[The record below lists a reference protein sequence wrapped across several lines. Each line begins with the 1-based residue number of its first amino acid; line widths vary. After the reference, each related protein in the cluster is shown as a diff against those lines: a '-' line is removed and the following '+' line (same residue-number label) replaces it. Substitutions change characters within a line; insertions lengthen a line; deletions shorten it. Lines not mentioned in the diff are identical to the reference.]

1 MANLLSTNVSGRLYA
16 SGYVD
21 TNVNGAAFRF
31 YDGTTFRGGLGL
43 DDWAHS
49 GSAADITMYVAG
61 AGTFYIT
68 TNSVKRHWFNGAEVA
83 FRTYAPDLNYKT
95 SFIGGDQL
103 NTYYGA
109 GSSTLYVQY
118 HNGVGGNF
126 NVGNGKLTVDTNG
139 VVVASGSLRAPIFYD
154 SNDTTYYLDPNSST
168 SGYFAGTLRQNVGKY
183 VRDSHYRTVS
193 GYGDYYSA
201 GSEGWTRVAE
211 IRLTGNCTGA
221 VIFGTLYDHRYSDSD
236 AYQISIAA
244 RADCDFTSNNE
255 SHYINVGCTIIGS
268 TGISNYRD
276 KVRVLLIESSPGSR
290 KYEVQFYE
298 TGWNHN
304 TWQLETTGWTIL
316 SSAEAPSASVGG
328 ERVNYMSNQN
338 ADNVRANSAVYAP
351 TYYDSNDT
359 GFYLNPNGE
368 SVLNQISAGTSARWG
383 RSGNFWTVRPNL
395 NSGVGYWTGT
405 NGWGTS
411 EGTWANAWKGGFSGW
426 DIWGTA
432 TDHPQG
438 SGYVHAQ
445 GIVSGIHY
453 TNSNGSSAYGWMMVG
468 AADAT
473 ANRYWLRGKWDTTTS
488 AWVEMITTGNIASQ
502 SVSYADESGYS
513 ASSGSVEWTSV
524 QNKPATFPP
533 SSHNH
538 DDRYYTETE
547 SDARFVLNDFAAQ
560 TAATSEDEK
569 SGTWNESSNDSS
581 WGDYKPGN
589 DSTAG
594 YSWNDAPGY
603 VQYNIPS
610 GYTTAYIGQLRW
622 DTGGYFDVHAVM
634 SDGSLVFRGRFL
646 SKNTIENTSHSGNHD
661 GQQIIKVSGLDGMRA
676 LRITNQSGRLHLQ
689 GIGWSKEVDT
699 DGTQTSETH
708 WDLIYN
714 KPSSFTPSSHTHSIS
729 DVTGLQTALDG
740 KLSTTGT
747 AANSSQL
754 QGYSAYALISEARGA
769 HSGSDFP
776 SGTLVRTDIDAN
788 GWAGDSFIMEVSGK
802 SYGSGTPFKLIM
814 EGYLYADTIINV
826 SAMSYGSYFPAPV
839 KVMRLDGNLAFWWPR
854 GSYWNSF
861 EVHVRSANGDSWN
874 RVTSISDSGD
884 PASGDK
890 KISITPTQVIHT
902 GNIGS
907 QSVSYATSAGSASSV
922 AWSNVSGKPST
933 FPPDSHNH
941 DDRYYTETEINNITH
956 QWEWR
961 WIRRQGYVAPA
972 GGSAQQ
978 WTDYYLYYFTER
990 TNNTEINHPEQGSGY
1005 INTIT
1010 NVGSDGGFGG
1020 STYGNIFG
1028 DLDSYHCLIY
1038 TNIFV
1043 EKEFR
1048 VNVSNF
1054 NGDDPHAIFIDGVFV
1069 HGNTGCCVDT
1079 SYIYTFKPGWH
1090 RIDLIYSEGGGGDFI
1105 RMGWNP
1111 KDYTANIKDMTPHRA
1126 GENPRNILDKFKNLV
1141 IQSDQSVRAPI
1152 FYDSQDTGY
1161 YIDPNSESKL
1171 RKLWINNGGA
1181 SGVGW
1186 STGLNMGDGTNY
1198 WNLIQDAGTAR
1209 QRNYGTG
1216 GYDWY
1221 NNTASSQIMYLSNAG
1236 DLNVSSSMRAPI
1248 FYDSNDTNYCVDPN
1262 SYSQLSGVLANNW
1275 FRPQGNTGVYF
1286 QTYGRGIWAA
1296 DSAGAQYG
1304 NVSIYGEGINSWPG
1318 YAINNLAMFMARDIR
1333 RGIFIPSADAWLI
1346 RYEQSINEAVVDFQ
1360 LSWGSDIRY
1369 KSNVNTIGSA
1379 LEKVTSLR
1387 GVTYNYKT
1395 SEKTSIGFIA
1405 QEVEQV
1411 VPEVVSTDIEGYKS
1425 VSYANMVALLTE
1437 AIKEQQTIINDLKA
1451 RIELLESK

>member
-1 MANLLSTNVSGRLYA
+1 MANLLSTNVSGRLYT

-21 TNVNGAAFRF
+21 TNVTGAAFRF

-109 GSSTLYVQY
+109 GSATLYIQY

-183 VRDSHYRTVS
+183 VRDSYHRTIS
-193 GYGDYYSA
+193 GYGDYYS
-201 GSEGWTRVAE
+201 GGGEGWTRVAE
-211 IRLTGNCTGA
+211 IRLTSNCTGA

-236 AYQISIAA
+236 AYQISIVA

-383 RSGNFWTVRPNL
+383 RSGNFWTVRPNN

-405 NGWGTS
+405 NGWGTG

-426 DIWGTA
+426 DIWGTG

-513 ASSGSVEWTSV
+513 SSSGSVEWTSV
-524 QNKPATFPP
+524 QNKPATF
-533 SSHNH
+533 
-538 DDRYYTETE
+538 
-547 SDARFVLNDFAAQ
+547 
-560 TAATSEDEK
+560 
-569 SGTWNESSNDSS
+569 
-581 WGDYKPGN
+581 
-589 DSTAG
+589 
-594 YSWNDAPGY
+594 
-603 VQYNIPS
+603 
-610 GYTTAYIGQLRW
+610 
-622 DTGGYFDVHAVM
+622 
-634 SDGSLVFRGRFL
+634 
-646 SKNTIENTSHSGNHD
+646 
-661 GQQIIKVSGLDGMRA
+661 
-676 LRITNQSGRLHLQ
+676 
-689 GIGWSKEVDT
+689 
-699 DGTQTSETH
+699 
-708 WDLIYN
+708 
-714 KPSSFTPSSHTHSIS
+714 TPS
-729 DVTGLQTALDG
+729 
-740 KLSTTGT
+740 
-747 AANSSQL
+747 
-754 QGYSAYALISEARGA
+754 
-769 HSGSDFP
+769 
-776 SGTLVRTDIDAN
+776 
-788 GWAGDSFIMEVSGK
+788 
-802 SYGSGTPFKLIM
+802 
-814 EGYLYADTIINV
+814 
-826 SAMSYGSYFPAPV
+826 
-839 KVMRLDGNLAFWWPR
+839 
-854 GSYWNSF
+854 
-861 EVHVRSANGDSWN
+861 
-874 RVTSISDSGD
+874 
-884 PASGDK
+884 
-890 KISITPTQVIHT
+890 
-902 GNIGS
+902 
-907 QSVSYATSAGSASSV
+907 
-922 AWSNVSGKPST
+922 
-933 FPPDSHNH
+933 SHNH

-972 GGSAQQ
+972 GGSADQ
-978 WTDYYLYYFTER
+978 WTTYYLSYFTER
-990 TNNTEINHPEQGSGY
+990 TNNTEVNYPEQGSGY

-1010 NVGSDGGFGG
+1010 NVGSEGGFGG
-1020 STYGNIFG
+1020 SNYGNIFG

-1069 HGNTGCCVDT
+1069 HGNTGCCTDT

-1090 RIDLIYSEGGGGDFI
+1090 RIDLIYAEGGGGDFI

-1152 FYDSQDTGY
+1152 FYDSDNTNYYVNPNSISRIDRLQVVGDWGGATPNDGQINIRGSYPSITFRNTISNNMWLRHMDGDGEIQHYFASNGIDSVDWSIKHSMRKDGTFQSNGSMRAPIFYDSQDTGY
-1161 YIDPNSESKL
+1161 FVDPNATSNLNSVNA
-1171 RKLWINNGGA
+1171 INF
-1181 SGVGW
+1181 
-1186 STGLNMGDGTNY
+1186 
-1198 WNLIQDAGTAR
+1198 R
-1209 QRNYGTG
+1209 P
-1216 GYDWY
+1216 
-1221 NNTASSQIMYLSNAG
+1221 SNAIYFG
-1236 DLNVSSSMRAPI
+1236 GGNNYFNWTNSRIYSNVGIQSASDMLSPI
-1248 FYDSNDTNYCVDPN
+1248 FYDSNDTNYFVDPN
-1262 SYSQLSGVLANNW
+1262 STSQLSYVLANNW

-1296 DSAGAQYG
+1296 DSAGSSYG
-1304 NVSIYGEGINSWPG
+1304 SVSIYGSGLNDWPG
-1318 YAINNLAMFMARDIR
+1318 WAINNLAVFMARDIR
-1333 RGIFIPSADAWLI
+1333 RGIFIPSADSWLI
-1346 RYEQSINEAVVDFQ
+1346 RYEESVNEAFVDFQ

-1369 KSNVNTIGSA
+1369 KSNVNTISSA
-1379 LEKVTSLR
+1379 LDKVTALR
-1387 GVTYNYKT
+1387 GVTYNYKG

-1411 VPEVVSTDIEGYKS
+1411 VPEVVSTDIEGFKG
-1425 VSYANMVALLTE
+1425 VGYANMVALLTE

>member
-1 MANLLSTNVSGRLYA
+1 MANLLSTNVSGRLYT
-16 SGYVD
+16 SGHVD
-21 TNVNGAAFRF
+21 TNVTGAAFRF

-126 NVGNGKLTVDTNG
+126 NVGAGKLTVDTAG
-139 VVVASGSLRAPIFYD
+139 TVIASGSLRAPIFYD

-168 SGYFAGTLRQNVGKY
+168 SGYFAGVLQQNAGRY
-183 VRDSHYRTVS
+183 VRDSRYRTIS
-193 GYGDYYSA
+193 GYGDYYS
-201 GSEGWTRVAE
+201 GGNEGWTRVAE
-211 IRLTGNCTGA
+211 IRLTANCGGA

-236 AYQISIAA
+236 AYQISIVA
-244 RADCDFTSNNE
+244 RSDCDFTSNNE

-304 TWQLETTGWTIL
+304 TWQLESNGWTIL

-328 ERVNYMSNQN
+328 ERVNYISNQN

-351 TYYDSNDT
+351 IYYDSNDT

-368 SVLNQISAGTSARWG
+368 SVLNQISAATSARWG

-426 DIWGTA
+426 DIWGTG

-453 TNSNGSSAYGWMMVG
+453 TNASGSSAYGWMMVG
-468 AADAT
+468 AHSAT
-473 ANRYWLRGKWDTTTS
+473 DNRYWLRGKWDTTTS

-547 SDARFVLNDFAAQ
+547 
-560 TAATSEDEK
+560 
-569 SGTWNESSNDSS
+569 
-581 WGDYKPGN
+581 
-589 DSTAG
+589 
-594 YSWNDAPGY
+594 
-603 VQYNIPS
+603 
-610 GYTTAYIGQLRW
+610 
-622 DTGGYFDVHAVM
+622 
-634 SDGSLVFRGRFL
+634 
-646 SKNTIENTSHSGNHD
+646 
-661 GQQIIKVSGLDGMRA
+661 
-676 LRITNQSGRLHLQ
+676 
-689 GIGWSKEVDT
+689 
-699 DGTQTSETH
+699 
-708 WDLIYN
+708 
-714 KPSSFTPSSHTHSIS
+714 
-729 DVTGLQTALDG
+729 
-740 KLSTTGT
+740 
-747 AANSSQL
+747 
-754 QGYSAYALISEARGA
+754 
-769 HSGSDFP
+769 
-776 SGTLVRTDIDAN
+776 
-788 GWAGDSFIMEVSGK
+788 
-802 SYGSGTPFKLIM
+802 
-814 EGYLYADTIINV
+814 
-826 SAMSYGSYFPAPV
+826 
-839 KVMRLDGNLAFWWPR
+839 
-854 GSYWNSF
+854 
-861 EVHVRSANGDSWN
+861 
-874 RVTSISDSGD
+874 
-884 PASGDK
+884 
-890 KISITPTQVIHT
+890 
-902 GNIGS
+902 
-907 QSVSYATSAGSASSV
+907 
-922 AWSNVSGKPST
+922 
-933 FPPDSHNH
+933 
-941 DDRYYTETEINNITH
+941 INNITH

-961 WIRRQGYVAPA
+961 WIRRQSYVAPA
-972 GGSAQQ
+972 GGSAEQ
-978 WTDYYLYYFTER
+978 WTDYYLTYFTER
-990 TNNTEINHPEQGSGY
+990 TNNTEVNHPEQGSGY

-1069 HGNTGCCVDT
+1069 HGDTGCCVDT

-1141 IQSDQSVRAPI
+1141 IQSDQSVRAP
-1152 FYDSQDTGY
+1152 
-1161 YIDPNSESKL
+1161 
-1171 RKLWINNGGA
+1171 
-1181 SGVGW
+1181 V
-1186 STGLNMGDGTNY
+1186 
-1198 WNLIQDAGTAR
+1198 
-1209 QRNYGTG
+1209 
-1216 GYDWY
+1216 
-1221 NNTASSQIMYLSNAG
+1221 
-1236 DLNVSSSMRAPI
+1236 
-1248 FYDSNDTNYCVDPN
+1248 FYDSNNTYYYLDPN
-1262 SYSQLSGVLANNW
+1262 STSMLVGTRIIGGELRFHNGEYYNNIGYWGTRMFSQDDGNGVPLYVQVQWSNGWYNALKIASGNDQNNPTLRSYGITQLATDGGNVVIGGTASSDTSNLKLDV
-1275 FRPQGNTGVYF
+1275 QGNMAIRGSNGLYFGVSTNNYNSWSTRIYASGSTQYFNGQSFRFNNDGYGSNTFAIIDADGIYLNGWYRTYGTRGLYF
-1286 QTYGRGIWAA
+1286 QDYAYGIWPATTGGNGYGNIATYG
-1296 DSAGAQYG
+1296 SGA
-1304 NVSIYGEGINSWPG
+1304 NSWPG
-1318 YAINNLAMFMARDIR
+1318 YAIEGIACFMARDIR
-1333 RGIFIPSADAWLI
+1333 RGIFLQDKDSWLI
-1346 RYEQSINEAVVDFQ
+1346 RYENSTNQAISDFE
-1360 LSWGSDIRY
+1360 LTWGSDIRY
-1369 KSNVNTIGSA
+1369 KSNINTVDGA
-1379 LEKVTSLR
+1379 LDKVTSLR
-1387 GVTYNYKT
+1387 GVTYNYKGA
-1395 SEKTSIGFIA
+1395 EKTSIGFIA
-1405 QEVEQV
+1405 QEVEQF
-1411 VPEVVSTDIEGYKS
+1411 VPEVVSTDLEGYKS
-1425 VSYANMVALLTE
+1425 VAYANMVALLTE

-1451 RIELLESK
+1451 RIEFLESK